1 MQTQETETSSSS
13 RAPNS
18 VAKLS
23 CSSGG
28 TRLIHD
34 LDRWRTL
41 TPHKHIA
48 PILGVALHISN
59 LPALVVPAFRTVA
72 QVLKQDPQKD
82 VLSLRPAWAT
92 YTRKRPRS
100 RMATSKAPPYS
111 SHRPEPP
118 SSLTS
123 GLLQSRRPPEWDF
136 KTGDDARWLAPEV
149 LYPSLRPEVE
159 DGEGFQASKT
169 VTCESDVYV
178 FAIASYEVNVLQ
190 VGSRSLKPHSRHV
203 TPVTIDSDASS
214 CFSAT
219 STDGNPQQPPV
230 KLVRSYQRHP
240 PPEIIPVITS
250 FASASTPGSPVT
262 PSPSSASTQPSLRA
276 ARRTKWQKVDGVS
289 KTYGFPILGDFLA
302 CLFTC
307 VLVPTKK
314 DSEDYHSA
322 FSPNKPLTEIQCARP
337 CLSAWATRLVGNHAY
352 FRVGKLARK
361 NRVGGSRRRHLR
373 ATTNGL
379 VKNTDVVTWEDTEF
393 TLQGL
398 AHQYQD
404 EDPFVWYLTECFT
417 ASRKKGK
424 VVVKKNRPHPVIQVG
439 AISSF
444 ILSRNQL
451 GLPLGLWLFA
461 CQAHVDVKRVFC
473 RFGYSVSDSTSRK
486 ALNSMTD
493 SSMNHLQE
501 KVRDATER
509 GTADYGKI
517 LDNIQRYDRVF
528 EQGLG
533 RESQLKV
540 GTACTAF
547 RLENAKPGALR
558 ADDHI
563 ARVIAQERQK
573 MTTESVLASID
584 WEHNYSVADLHF
596 VRILADF
603 IPHLNHLSTEIS
615 TRFRT
620 TLAKRRVAP
629 VKTVL
634 QPLGTNSEREVENK
648 GMQSALLDFDK
659 QMGVEPEKSDN
670 ILSWVRGDGASH
682 ATVMRLKKIL
692 ATSPNIYDSFRNVI
706 STPETWHT
714 KATDLNSCASNHFG
728 PAASKDPSSLS
739 HNSNATNMKRPTDLK
754 KCDFY
759 PTSRNLIMIWEA
771 RVLDCWR
778 LVLGCK
784 ADLLG
789 HFDALAAKT
798 ELPTLDE
805 LLKHASLLRERYASQ
820 TAYEQSLDKAE
831 QDDAEPR
838 TKFPVGSTWT
848 RPCARETPAVEPE
861 TDADT
866 EMPGLADIPEDTDS
880 TDDNRDTDKP
890 AVDAPST
897 TEQNEVP
904 PETKADEDG
913 PKFHKEKDGFDGDR
927 VLSNSILFL
936 MEFGWWIE
944 LNYAIPEGDVGRVF
958 EILKIFVFTFA
969 GTSNQ
974 NYIGY
979 MLDLYAL
986 LEFECS
992 PELKETLLDN
1002 WLFNLRGEAGKF
1014 IEGDLMQE
1022 WNNRWLEDIAGRR
1035 GGEFDDKFYR
1045 KNGRP
1050 KCAHLP
1056 TSPQRDPI
1064 LLRVYEDEELH
1075 SFRSGRSMGHAA
1087 VNRFDRGY
1095 QRLDEGKMGE
1105 FLQRSAEYAGLVR
1118 EMEAI
1123 RKSSSVP
1130 GNLGRGTNIF
1140 SPENEKLGLP
1150 GEAMLVLYISK

>member
-1 MQTQETETSSSS
+1 M
-13 RAPNS
+13 
-18 VAKLS
+18 
-23 CSSGG
+23 
-28 TRLIHD
+28 
-34 LDRWRTL
+34 
-41 TPHKHIA
+41 
-48 PILGVALHISN
+48 
-59 LPALVVPAFRTVA
+59 
-72 QVLKQDPQKD
+72 
-82 VLSLRPAWAT
+82 
-92 YTRKRPRS
+92 
-100 RMATSKAPPYS
+100 
-111 SHRPEPP
+111 
-118 SSLTS
+118 
-123 GLLQSRRPPEWDF
+123 
-136 KTGDDARWLAPEV
+136 
-149 LYPSLRPEVE
+149 
-159 DGEGFQASKT
+159 
-169 VTCESDVYV
+169 
-178 FAIASYEVNVLQ
+178 
-190 VGSRSLKPHSRHV
+190 
-203 TPVTIDSDASS
+203 
-214 CFSAT
+214 
-219 STDGNPQQPPV
+219 DGNPPQPPV

-240 PPEIIPVITS
+240 PPQIVPVITS
-250 FASASTPGSPVT
+250 FASASAPESPVT

-276 ARRTKWQKVDGVS
+276 ARRTKWQKVDDVLQ
-289 KTYGFPILGDFLA
+289 TYGFPNLGDFLSW
-302 CLFTC
+302 LFHLRRHRQAVGAFLQGKCT
-307 VLVPTKK
+307 VKMADLIESLYHHHKSRPKK

-322 FSPNKPLTEIQCARP
+322 FSPGKPLTEIQCARS

-361 NRVGGSRRRHLR
+361 NRAGGSRRRHLR
-373 ATTNGL
+373 ATTNGR
-379 VKNTDVVTWEDTEF
+379 VVNTDIVTWEDTEF

-398 AHQYQD
+398 AHQYQN

-417 ASRKKGK
+417 ASRRKGK
-424 VVVKKNRPHPVIQVG
+424 VVVKKNRPHPIIQVG

-444 ILSRNQL
+444 ILSRNQYASGEL

-461 CQAHVDVKRVFC
+461 CQAHVNIKRVFC

-509 GTADYGKI
+509 GTADYGKV

-659 QMGVEPEKSDN
+659 QMV
-670 ILSWVRGDGASH
+670 A
-682 ATVMRLKKIL
+682 AT
-692 ATSPNIYDSFRNVI
+692 
-706 STPETWHT
+706 TWHT

-739 HNSNATNMKRPTDLK
+739 HNSSATNMKRPTDLK

-759 PTSRNLIMIWEA
+759 PTSRNLTMIWEA

-778 LVLGCK
+778 LILGCK

-798 ELPTLDE
+798 ELPTLNE
-805 LLKHASLLRERYASQ
+805 LLKHASILRERYASQ
-820 TAYEQSLDKAE
+820 TAYEKSLDKAE

-848 RPCARETPAVEPE
+848 RPCAPETPAVEPE

-880 TDDNRDTDKP
+880 TDDTRDIDKP
-890 AVDAPST
+890 TVDAPST
-897 TEQNEVP
+897 TEQTEVP

-913 PKFHKEKDGFDGDR
+913 PKFHKEKEGFDGDR

-958 EILKIFVFTFA
+958 EILKIF
-969 GTSNQ
+969 
-974 NYIGY
+974 
-979 MLDLYAL
+979 
-986 LEFECS
+986 
-992 PELKETLLDN
+992 
-1002 WLFNLRGEAGKF
+1002 AGKF

-1045 KNGRP
+1045 KTVAPNVLHFLKMKEDIETAFDLKRRA
-1050 KCAHLP
+1050 KAH
-1056 TSPQRDPI
+1056 TSPHLRNETQI

-1140 SPENEKLGLP
+1140 SPELNSRSSSPNPCPDSPPTTRPSSRRSARSTASKAASLAAVSVEGWDDEDHSDEVLVSSSDSAVSTDPETGRLCDDWYEPADFEALLEKMFGP
-1150 GEAMLVLYISK
+1150 EEEVDEESEDDEPESEETASESEGE

>member
-1 MQTQETETSSSS
+1 M
-13 RAPNS
+13 
-18 VAKLS
+18 
-23 CSSGG
+23 
-28 TRLIHD
+28 
-34 LDRWRTL
+34 
-41 TPHKHIA
+41 
-48 PILGVALHISN
+48 
-59 LPALVVPAFRTVA
+59 
-72 QVLKQDPQKD
+72 
-82 VLSLRPAWAT
+82 
-92 YTRKRPRS
+92 
-100 RMATSKAPPYS
+100 
-111 SHRPEPP
+111 
-118 SSLTS
+118 
-123 GLLQSRRPPEWDF
+123 
-136 KTGDDARWLAPEV
+136 
-149 LYPSLRPEVE
+149 
-159 DGEGFQASKT
+159 
-169 VTCESDVYV
+169 
-178 FAIASYEVNVLQ
+178 
-190 VGSRSLKPHSRHV
+190 
-203 TPVTIDSDASS
+203 
-214 CFSAT
+214 
-219 STDGNPQQPPV
+219 DGNPQQPPV

-276 ARRTKWQKVDGVS
+276 ARRTKWQKVDDVL
-289 KTYGFPILGDFLA
+289 KTYGFPNLGDFLA
-302 CLFTC
+302 CRFHLRTRGEKDHRTQRHRQAVGAFLQGKC
-307 VLVPTKK
+307 AVKMADLIESLYHHHKSRPKK

-352 FRVGKLARK
+352 FRVGKLTRK

-373 ATTNGL
+373 AMTNGR

-404 EDPFVWYLTECFT
+404 EDPFVWYLTECFI

-424 VVVKKNRPHPVIQVG
+424 VVMKKIALIPLYIQVG

-444 ILSRNQL
+444 ILSRNQYASGEL

-461 CQAHVDVKRVFC
+461 CQAHVDVRRVFC

-558 ADDHI
+558 ANDHI
-563 ARVIAQERQK
+563 AHVIAQEHQK

-584 WEHNYSVADLHF
+584 WEHNY
-596 VRILADF
+596 I
-603 IPHLNHLSTEIS
+603 
-615 TRFRT
+615 
-620 TLAKRRVAP
+620 
-629 VKTVL
+629 L

-692 ATSPNIYDSFRNVI
+692 ATSPNIYDSFCNVI

-759 PTSRNLIMIWEA
+759 PTSRNLTMIWEA

-778 LVLGCK
+778 FFPFPTFRNAAK
-784 ADLLG
+784 RNLLG

-798 ELPTLDE
+798 ELPTLNE

-838 TKFPVGSTWT
+838 TKFPV
-848 RPCARETPAVEPE
+848 
-861 TDADT
+861 
-866 EMPGLADIPEDTDS
+866 
-880 TDDNRDTDKP
+880 DKP

-897 TEQNEVP
+897 MEQNEVP

-936 MEFGWWIE
+936 MEFSWWIE

-958 EILKIFVFTFA
+958 EILKVLIRV
-969 GTSNQ
+969 
-974 NYIGY
+974 
-979 MLDLYAL
+979 
-986 LEFECS
+986 
-992 PELKETLLDN
+992 TL
-1002 WLFNLRGEAGKF
+1002 FSR
-1014 IEGDLMQE
+1014 Q
-1022 WNNRWLEDIAGRR
+1022 
-1035 GGEFDDKFYR
+1035 
-1045 KNGRP
+1045 
-1050 KCAHLP
+1050 
-1056 TSPQRDPI
+1056 QR
-1064 LLRVYEDEELH
+1064 
-1075 SFRSGRSMGHAA
+1075 
-1087 VNRFDRGY
+1087 
-1095 QRLDEGKMGE
+1095 
-1105 FLQRSAEYAGLVR
+1105 
-1118 EMEAI
+1118 
-1123 RKSSSVP
+1123 
-1130 GNLGRGTNIF
+1130 
-1140 SPENEKLGLP
+1140 
-1150 GEAMLVLYISK
+1150 